1 MDKGRRRL
9 IFSAVYWIIGLI
21 LILSLP
27 NLWLHMQTREI
38 SYARFKNMLKEGK
51 VLEIRMDQEKIQG
64 ILYTG
69 RAAGFSRLQAKLQE
83 MEQEKILDN
92 APLAKEKQLSLQE
105 LFSRLRKLT
114 EQKGDLMLFRTL
126 RVDDPKL
133 IEKLDAKGVEYSGVR
148 ESVLGQLFWS
158 TILPI
163 LFWVGIWFLLIK
175 GMGKP
180 GAGMLSFG
188 KSKAKIAMEKDT
200 GVRFDDVA
208 GCDES
213 KEELKEVV
221 EFLKEPQKFE
231 QLGAR
236 IPKGV
241 LLLGPPGTGKTLLAR
256 ALAGEAGVPFY
267 SISGSEFIE
276 MFVGVGAARVRDL
289 FNQAKKNTPCIIFCI
304 SCDCFGLPGIELG
317 L

>member
-1 MDKGRRRL
+1 
-9 IFSAVYWIIGLI
+9 
-21 LILSLP
+21 
-27 NLWLHMQTREI
+27 MQTREI
-38 SYARFKNMLKEGK
+38 SYAQFKQMLREGRT
-51 VLEIRMDQEKIQG
+51 LEIRMDQEEIRG

-69 RAAGFSRLQAKLQE
+69 REAGLQRLQAKLQGL
-83 MEQEKILDN
+83 EQEK
-92 APLAKEKQLSLQE
+92 KQLSLQE

-114 EQKGDLMLFRTL
+114 EQKGDLVLFRTL

-133 IEKLDAKGVEYSGVR
+133 VEELDAKGVDYSGVQK
-148 ESVLGQLFWS
+148 SILDQLFWG

-163 LFWVGIWFLLIK
+163 LFWVGLWFLLIK
-175 GMGKP
+175 GMGRP
-180 GAGMLSFG
+180 GAGLLSFG
-188 KSKAKIAMEKDT
+188 KSKAKIAVEKDT

-213 KEELKEVV
+213 KKELKEVV

-231 QLGAR
+231 ELGAK

-256 ALAGEAGVPFY
+256 ALAGEAEVPFY

-276 MFVGVGAARVRDL
+276 TSLTRPRRIRPA
-289 FNQAKKNTPCIIFCI
+289 
-304 SCDCFGLPGIELG
+304 
-317 L
+317 